1 MKAVYIPQTESVPKT
16 QTSNGC
22 ALMLQII
29 SEPIPDDC
37 SPEMHADYE
46 GYAVQWGLG
55 NKKHSAAEC
64 CRACKEFKPKDGLDG
79 CNIWVWCGESGF
91 W

>member
-1 MKAVYIPQTESVPKT
+1 M
-16 QTSNGC
+16 
-22 ALMLQII
+22 
-29 SEPIPDDC
+29 EPIPDDC

-46 GYAVQWGLG
+46 GYAVQWGLS

-79 CNIWVWCGESGF
+79 CNIWVWCGESVSRKF
-91 W
+91 SQIYVTDRQIW